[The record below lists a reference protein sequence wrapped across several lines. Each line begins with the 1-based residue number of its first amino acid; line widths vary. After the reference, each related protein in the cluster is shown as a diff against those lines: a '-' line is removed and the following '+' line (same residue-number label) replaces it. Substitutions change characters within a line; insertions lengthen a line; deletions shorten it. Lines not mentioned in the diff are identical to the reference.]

1 MLMANMSTLTK
12 KNKISNN
19 DVSFDLKILS
29 YWVYLTFCFINN
41 SHLQVTTLT
50 ICEGVWAAQI

>member
-12 KNKISNN
+12 KNKISNI

-29 YWVYLTFCFINN
+29 YWVYLKFCFINN
-41 SHLQVTTLT
+41 SHLQVITLT
-50 ICEGVWAAQI
+50 ISEGVWAAQI

>member
-29 YWVYLTFCFINN
+29 YWVYLKFCFINN
-41 SHLQVTTLT
+41 SHLQVITLT
-50 ICEGVWAAQI
+50 ISEGVWAAQI

>member
-29 YWVYLTFCFINN
+29 Y
-41 SHLQVTTLT
+41 
-50 ICEGVWAAQI
+50 

>member
-12 KNKISNN
+12 KNKISNI

-29 YWVYLTFCFINN
+29 YWVYLKFCFINN

-50 ICEGVWAAQI
+50 ISEGVWAAQI

>member
-12 KNKISNN
+12 KNKISDI

-29 YWVYLTFCFINN
+29 YWVYLKFCFINN

-50 ICEGVWAAQI
+50 ISEGVWAAQI